1 MAPSRA
7 RGSTRRSVSGAG
19 FFRAGWSG
27 GWLKGDLVA
36 EGFEPGDEAAG
47 EEVGA
52 EFMVGGAARQH
63 VPDDD
68 QERVGDHDDRLL
80 LRGGAAVA
88 TPFHDVPV
96 VEGLEVAVVAN
107 RGPGGFHQD
116 SLQVGV

>member
-36 EGFEPGDEAAG
+36 EGFEPGDQAAGFSFGVEAAG

-52 EFMVGGAARQH
+52 EFVVGGAARQH

-96 VEGLEVAVVAN
+96 VEGLEVA
-107 RGPGGFHQD
+107 
-116 SLQVGV
+116 